1 MSDEFKIVF
10 PKKDV
15 VEMMRSMND
24 ARQKL
29 GVSVGRSVQ
38 MAGFH
43 LARSMGAKTRVA
55 KKLRRVVKN
64 PHKDA
69 KTDGRRAKFGVY
81 KYQRGTSEKKF
92 VPIYRTGEYGT
103 IRFVDKGKFKLSG
116 RKFRGDNGR
125 IYDSRPDPATGIRG
139 PSVNRS
145 PKRKIGMRGYAKSSW
160 RAAAIKAKVGAGA
173 VKISGVSSYAKN
185 AAFGYAVGRSYLK
198 GDDPYVMIGSSVSYI
213 EKALYRGAIDSA
225 MRRAADGLGHR
236 IDNELK
242 QKFKAK

>member
-1 MSDEFKIVF
+1 MSNDFEIVF

-43 LARSMGAKTRVA
+43 LAQSMGASTRVSKKTRKVI
-55 KKLRRVVKN
+55 KN

-69 KTDGRRAKFGVY
+69 KTDGRRAKFGVM

-116 RKFRGDNGR
+116 RKFRGENGR
-125 IYDSRPDPATGIRG
+125 IYDSRPDPATGIPG

-145 PKRKIGMRGYAKSSW
+145 PKRKIGMRGFAKSSW
-160 RAAAIKAKVGAGA
+160 KAAAIKAKIGGGA

-185 AAFGYAVGRSYLK
+185 ASFGYAVGRSYLK

-213 EKALYRGAIDSA
+213 EKALYRRAIEYA
-225 MRRAADGLGHR
+225 MRRAADGLEHR
-236 IDNELK
+236 VDKELEK
-242 QKFKAK
+242 RFKTK